1 MMVESLPCQ
10 PSRKWLEVYFMQELA
25 ARQEQQAL
33 QVWAFALVSLGVNTG
48 KANQND
54 DGFDSQSTT
63 HAHAVLAPMTL

>member
-1 MMVESLPCQ
+1 
-10 PSRKWLEVYFMQELA
+10 MQELA

-33 QVWAFALVSLGVNTG
+33 QVWALSLVSLGVNIG
-48 KANQND
+48 KAKQND